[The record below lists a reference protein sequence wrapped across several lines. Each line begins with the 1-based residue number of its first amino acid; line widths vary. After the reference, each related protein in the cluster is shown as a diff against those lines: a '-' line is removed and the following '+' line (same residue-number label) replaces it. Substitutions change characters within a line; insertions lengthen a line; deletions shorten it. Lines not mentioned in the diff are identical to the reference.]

1 MTTVQKTKAAVKK
14 PTTSTGI
21 KPYVFRGAETRH
33 LGDEPSW
40 TTQPTEKTRAS
51 ELSKAFTWYNYYF
64 DKKEAKIMLLQWL
77 EHGGRKDETKTIKG
91 VSDSEYSLTHCWLA
105 RMNTMG
111 LELRESELAAINN
124 VVTGLKYSKQEAT
137 QTAGEIADEAEAKKV
152 TIQDRLREKVVECAS
167 EIDGLFDTFVKEGAK
182 MSASYKPIAL
192 LRGMNVVPQ
201 MVGYIS
207 DIWKKEL
214 AEFEAVVDG
223 SDKELTEGYD
233 KYTKT
238 QMKNFVKFAEQVI
251 SDCQSYLQVKKSERK
266 PRAKKAVSPEKLAMK
281 FKYLREFPQLKLK
294 SEPPSKLVAAQEA
307 WLYNTATRKIIH
319 VVADLNA
326 GSLTIKGAS
335 IVGFDEVTS
344 VQKTLRK
351 PAEQLKE
358 LLGGGK
364 PASRKW
370 FKDIKATEIKFNG
383 RSNENVVILKVW

>member
-1 MTTVQKTKAAVKK
+1 MTTVQKTKTAVKK

-33 LGDEPSW
+33 LGEEASW

-77 EHGGRKDETKTIKG
+77 EHCGRKDEVKLIKG
-91 VSDSEYSLTHCWLA
+91 ASDSEYSLTHCWLA

-137 QTAGEIADEAEAKKV
+137 QTAGEIADEAAAKKV

-223 SDKELTEGYD
+223 SDKELAEGYD

-266 PRAKKAVSPEKLAMK
+266 PRAKKIVSPEKQAMR
-281 FKYLREFPQLKLK
+281 FKYLKEFPELKLK
-294 SEPPSKLVAAQEA
+294 SEPPSKLVAAQEVF
-307 WLYNTATRKIIH
+307 LYDVQKRKVIY

-326 GSLTIKGAS
+326 GSLTIKGTS
-335 IVGFDEVTS
+335 IVGFDERKTVM
-344 VQKTLRK
+344 KTLRN
-351 PAEQLKE
+351 PTEQLKV
-358 LLGGGK
+358 LMSSGK
-364 PASRKW
+364 PAMRKY
-370 FKDIKATEIKFNG
+370 FDEITTVAIKFSG
-383 RSNENVVILKVW
+383 RSNENLVILRVW